1 MRRASDPEVPE
12 ITQRLIGA
20 GRVDVSSASQSA
32 KGLSHLEVDDV
43 WRTEDLTRPREARFY
58 AGMRANREDVVESG
72 GRVEDE

>member
-1 MRRASDPEVPE
+1 M
-12 ITQRLIGA
+12 
-20 GRVDVSSASQSA
+20 SSASQSA